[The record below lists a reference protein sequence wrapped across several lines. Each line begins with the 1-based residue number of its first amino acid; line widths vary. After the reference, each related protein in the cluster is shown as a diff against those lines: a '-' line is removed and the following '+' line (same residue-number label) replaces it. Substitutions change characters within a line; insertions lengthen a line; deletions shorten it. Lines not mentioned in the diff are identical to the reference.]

1 MADTGGEIEGC
12 NFILVF
18 VTTFYS
24 IFEDLI
30 MAKGSSINGN
40 GGGKNGGNKS
50 YTVTGRGEVSRAKLV
65 KEVKQ
70 GQHPDTHV
78 YKREGVEYAR
88 NNPNH
93 DKPDNIND

>member
-30 MAKGSSINGN
+30 MAKGSSING
-40 GGGKNGGNKS
+40 
-50 YTVTGRGEVSRAKLV
+50 Y
-65 KEVKQ
+65 
-70 GQHPDTHV
+70 
-78 YKREGVEYAR
+78 
-88 NNPNH
+88 
-93 DKPDNIND
+93 

>member
-1 MADTGGEIEGC
+1 
-12 NFILVF
+12 
-18 VTTFYS
+18 
-24 IFEDLI
+24 

-40 GGGKNGGNKS
+40 GGGAKGGNAS
-50 YTVTGRGEVSRAKLV
+50 YLVKGRGEISRSKLV

-70 GQHPDTHV
+70 GKHPDTHI
-78 YKREGVEYAR
+78 YKRNGVEYAR

>member
-1 MADTGGEIEGC
+1 
-12 NFILVF
+12 
-18 VTTFYS
+18 
-24 IFEDLI
+24 

-40 GGGKNGGNKS
+40 GGNSGGNDN
-50 YTVTGRGEVSRAKLV
+50 YTVTGRGTVSRAQIV

-70 GQHPDTHV
+70 GQHPDTHI
-78 YKREGVEYAR
+78 YKRNGVEYAR